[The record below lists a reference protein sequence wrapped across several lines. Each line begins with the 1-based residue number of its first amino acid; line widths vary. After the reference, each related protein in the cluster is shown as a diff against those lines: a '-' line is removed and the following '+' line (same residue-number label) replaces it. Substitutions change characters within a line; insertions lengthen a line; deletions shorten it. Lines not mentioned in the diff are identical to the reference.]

1 MFRPPAVD
9 QLAALTGVLIA
20 GLAAPMAPAQ
30 TRPDNT
36 RVNKQDRSPS
46 EVTADRQGENRT
58 DRYLTQQIRKA
69 VVADRSLSSDARSV
83 KIVSQGGAVTL
94 RGLVRSEEEKKA
106 IVAKA
111 EQIAGSGKA
120 TDELS
125 VKSTQ

>member
-1 MFRPPAVD
+1 
-9 QLAALTGVLIA
+9 
-20 GLAAPMAPAQ
+20 MAPAQ

-69 VVADRSLSSDARSV
+69 VVADRSLSSDARNV
-83 KIVSQGGAVTL
+83 KIVSQDGAVTL

-111 EQIAGSGKA
+111 EQIAGSGKV